1 MKAQEKLKHL
11 IREVVNLIIK
21 FFKTYGIKD
30 EILNIPENVKQ
41 MGLKVKIMN
50 LAINVL
56 TLIFAFMLKATNML
70 IEHRLV
76 LLGIILFMLYR
87 GQRILKDAFFLF
99 GDTEREKFQHIFEDE
114 IAFRGSQIIGKTT
127 ARVIKYDE
135 SNKLYKLMDNE
146 SMLNTIRSY
155 LKNNLWSQRIQHTFD
170 VLELI
175 SVMVMLIVT
184 ILTNTSISQ
193 AIFIPMISIFVIISF
208 FSSAYISLNR
218 GNYYKKHREYN
229 NEQDL
234 IINDL
239 LRVPVIVKKDL
250 NMRINKFQETLI
262 ASNENISNFHNK
274 INFSR
279 LFTTILETFSQYGI
293 IIFYLLGVKWDT
305 INLGTIAE
313 ITAMLAIIETAFGQ
327 IRRSADTLNKHNERL
342 IILEKEEKDMKLIL
356 EVYHN
361 EATKNGSF
369 KIVENIKI
377 NPFTIRYLEESE
389 NDKPFKLALKKQI
402 LINNGEVVVLYG
414 PSGSGKSTFM
424 NMLTERIR
432 LEKSTN
438 IPSTQRFLF
447 YDEKL
452 KFGSLSI
459 YEELFCC
466 EETPD
471 LLKMQGILENLH
483 LWSEI
488 KSNCFDVWKWMK
500 EKKFEKS
507 LSNGQKQRL
516 IIAKLLYWLDNEIDV
531 LVLDECT
538 SGNDAA
544 YVVAD
549 YCGGIIS
556 KEAKNSKER
565 INVFMNKLNEY
576 LKEEGYNDTKLY
588 DPSGY
593 DQKAQTTVSDLSKVV
608 KKLLKYQWFRDIVS
622 KTSYTAILPDKSKQ
636 TWKNTN
642 VFLDPTSEYYNE
654 NVLGVK
660 TGSLSNDYNLIVLYK
675 KHGKEFLIC
684 SLGSKSDVSRYN
696 DVNYILKTIDE
707 SDYLRK

>member
-50 LAINVL
+50 SAINVL

-70 IEHRLV
+70 IEYRLV

-127 ARVIKYDE
+127 DRVIKYDE

-155 LKNNLWSQRIQHTFD
+155 LKNLWSQRIQHTFD

-279 LFTTILETFSQYGI
+279 LFTTILETFSQYGV
-293 IIFYLLGVKWDT
+293 IIFYLLEVKWDT

-389 NDKPFKLALKKQI
+389 NDKPFKLVLKKQI

-538 SGNDAA
+538 SGLDDKLESDSADAERILEYIVRYA
-544 YVVAD
+544 NLDKKRIV
-549 YCGGIIS
+549 IIS
-556 KEAKNSKER
+556 THQNIDGFKK
-565 INVFMNKLNEY
+565 KLNNEFTFRNLHFFKEGEY
-576 LKEEGYNDTKLY
+576 NFIKE
-588 DPSGY
+588 
-593 DQKAQTTVSDLSKVV
+593 
-608 KKLLKYQWFRDIVS
+608 I
-622 KTSYTAILPDKSKQ
+622 
-636 TWKNTN
+636 
-642 VFLDPTSEYYNE
+642 
-654 NVLGVK
+654 
-660 TGSLSNDYNLIVLYK
+660 
-675 KHGKEFLIC
+675 
-684 SLGSKSDVSRYN
+684 
-696 DVNYILKTIDE
+696 
-707 SDYLRK
+707 